1 VRGAT
6 AWLAATLVT
15 LSACTAADPPPKGFR
30 PTFRQAACPTDVE
43 VQFLDPHECGYL
55 TVLENRAD
63 PNGRRIEVFVLRVDP
78 IGVDPSPD
86 PVLVAGWDIGDV
98 TPYGAAQGLA
108 TSVHRVVYFIDE
120 RGVGH
125 SRPSLACPEIQQATA
140 GLASSDPTF
149 AGIFT
154 EAVGSCRDRLAG
166 DGIDLGSYD
175 LSESAADIEDLR
187 QALGIPIWNVGSYGT
202 DSRIV
207 LELLRTAPDHIR
219 AVYLDA
225 AQFPQ
230 LTDPDVAAT
239 GTSQAI
245 EQLLRE
251 CTKDSACRRSFPH
264 LAADWS
270 AAIVRFDRDPIRVS
284 VPRQGPSGSEP
295 ISVEVDAATLVRAV
309 RAEFV
314 AWEAGHIA
322 TIPFIIQAAASGHLT
337 SELASVIG
345 NDQTLCAG
353 YRPNCAVADTSSL
366 GEYLSILCRDEA
378 PFADGSST
386 SDRVAGSAAIDTAFA
401 TNPYLQ
407 ACSVWNVPPA
417 GATSDASVRIHVPAL
432 VLSGQF
438 DPFSPPSLTRA
449 FAASLP
455 AFFLEV
461 PDQAGSVIA
470 HSGCPNDIR
479 NVWLDTPAAPPAD
492 TSCLDEMHLSFSTEA
507 QPLAAP

>member
-1 VRGAT
+1 MRGA
-6 AWLAATLVT
+6 AACLAATLLM
-15 LSACTAADPPPKGFR
+15 LSACTSVDPPRKGFE
-30 PTFRQAACPTDVE
+30 PTFRTATCPADVE

-55 TVLENRAD
+55 TVLEDRD
-63 PNGRRIEVFVLRVDP
+63 EPNGRRIELFVLRVDP

-86 PVLVAGWDIGDV
+86 PVLVAGWDVGDV

-108 TSVHRVVYFIDE
+108 TNVHRVVYFLDE

-125 SRPSLACPEIQQATA
+125 SRPSLACPEVPQATS
-140 GLASSDPTF
+140 GLATSDPSFPET
-149 AGIFT
+149 FT
-154 EAVGSCRDRLAG
+154 EAVGACRDRLTGA
-166 DGIDLGSYD
+166 GIDLGSYS
-175 LSESAADIEDLR
+175 LEESAADIEDLR
-187 QALGIPIWNVGSYGT
+187 RTLGIPTWNVGSYGT

-230 LTDPDVAAT
+230 LTDPDTAAT
-239 GTSQAI
+239 GTAKAI
-245 EQLLRE
+245 EQVLRGCSHE
-251 CTKDSACRRSFPH
+251 AACRRSFPH

-270 AAIVRFDRDPIRVS
+270 AALEAFGAEPVRVS
-284 VPRQGPSGSEP
+284 IAGPGAPVALP
-295 ISVEVDAATLVRAV
+295 ISVEVDARTLVRAI
-309 RAEFV
+309 RAELV
-314 AWEAGHIA
+314 TMEAGRIA
-322 TIPFIIQAAASGHLT
+322 AIPYTIHAAARGHLT
-337 SELASVIG
+337 NELALVIG

-366 GEYLSILCRDEA
+366 GEYLSVLCRDEA
-378 PFADGSST
+378 PFVDRTST
-386 SDRVAGSAAIDTAFA
+386 STPMAGSIAIDAAFA

-417 GATSDASVRIHVPAL
+417 EAISDAPVRIHVPAL

-438 DPFSPPSLTRA
+438 DPFSPPSLTRG

-455 AFFLEV
+455 AFFLDV
-461 PDQAGSVIA
+461 PGQAGSVIA
-470 HSGCPNDIR
+470 HAGCPNEIR
-479 NVWLDTPAAPPAD
+479 NAWLDTPAAPPAD
-492 TSCLDEMHLSFSTEA
+492 TSCLDEMHLHFTTED